1 MRTHRDKPSFRRRGA
16 LAAVVAC
23 LLGVGGATAIA
34 EVTVYNND
42 MSSQGDFREILR
54 SGGGKRC
61 DKKYR
66 EKSKVMLASVK
77 KSPTTCSFR
86 PPVQGDDELANQG
99 VSIDGKILKST
110 PKSVRGGAFIEATV
124 RAGGSGT
131 GYSFRIFPQKQKYEL
146 TRGPAGGGFPS
157 KGKSDAIKK
166 VNERNRIEVIATGA
180 EVRALV
186 NGKEVAKISDSN
198 PGEVQ
203 GRKVRF
209 ALGSRANKD
218 KKVVG
223 TFKRVAV
230 SVPDP

>member
-1 MRTHRDKPSFRRRGA
+1 MSFLRPRIVLATA
-16 LAAVVAC
+16 LAI
-23 LLGVGGATAIA
+23 LGVGAATAIA
-34 EVTVYNND
+34 EVTDYDND

-86 PPVQGDDELANQG
+86 PPVQGDDELPNQS

-110 PKSVRGGAFIEATV
+110 PKSVRGGAFIEVTV

-131 GYSFRIFPQKQKYEL
+131 GYSFRVFPQRKRYEL
-146 TRGPAGGGFPS
+146 TRGPRGGGFPA

-166 VNERNRIEVIATGA
+166 VNERNRIELVATGA
-180 EVRALV
+180 EIRAVV
-186 NGKEVAKISDSN
+186 NGKEVAKVSDSN
-198 PGEVQ
+198 PGQVQ
-203 GRKVRF
+203 GRKIRF
-209 ALGSRANKD
+209 ALGSRADKD
-218 KKVVG
+218 KKVVA

-230 SVPDP
+230 SVPEP

>member
-1 MRTHRDKPSFRRRGA
+1 MRTDRDKPSFRRRGA

-23 LLGVGGATAIA
+23 LLGVGAATAIA
-34 EVTVYNND
+34 EVTIYDND

-86 PPVQGDDELANQG
+86 PPVQGDDELPNQG

-124 RAGGSGT
+124 RAGGSNT
-131 GYSFRIFPQKQKYEL
+131 GYSFRIFPQRKRYEL
-146 TRGPAGGGFPS
+146 TQIG
-157 KGKSDAIKK
+157 
-166 VNERNRIEVIATGA
+166 
-180 EVRALV
+180 RAHV
-186 NGKEVAKISDSN
+186 
-198 PGEVQ
+198 
-203 GRKVRF
+203 
-209 ALGSRANKD
+209 
-218 KKVVG
+218 
-223 TFKRVAV
+223 
-230 SVPDP
+230 